1 MASIIYIYIYI
12 YIKLIFSNITLSNQI
27 QRCENKGWPTPQ
39 KHTLFLRVSLP
50 HRSDFSGHKKRRE
63 KQPYS
68 FDLKN
73 KGRRRRRRNHGFQ
86 LSPLIQIQTGF
97 AFLLSISDHLPPF
110 QSSILFL
117 TLDSDSSLMPDMLS
131 NKVNQILN
139 PSTLIFFSLFF
150 ALVDRKK
157 YQGFLWVNVMPFLF
171 L

>member
-1 MASIIYIYIYI
+1 
-12 YIKLIFSNITLSNQI
+12 
-27 QRCENKGWPTPQ
+27 
-39 KHTLFLRVSLP
+39 
-50 HRSDFSGHKKRRE
+50 
-63 KQPYS
+63 
-68 FDLKN
+68 LKN
-73 KGRRRRRRNHGFQ
+73 KGRRRRRNHGFQ

-157 YQGFLWVNVMPFLF
+157 Y
-171 L
+171 